1 MSDTIESLVIEK
13 LAQADKKFYTA
24 TNGAGLILAED
35 GKTLWIGNQPGN
47 DPSDDDVL
55 TAMQEFLNS

>member
-13 LAQADKKFYTA
+13 LARAEKKFYTA

-35 GKTLWIGNQPGN
+35 GKTLLIGHQPGN
-47 DPSDDDVL
+47 EPSNDDVR